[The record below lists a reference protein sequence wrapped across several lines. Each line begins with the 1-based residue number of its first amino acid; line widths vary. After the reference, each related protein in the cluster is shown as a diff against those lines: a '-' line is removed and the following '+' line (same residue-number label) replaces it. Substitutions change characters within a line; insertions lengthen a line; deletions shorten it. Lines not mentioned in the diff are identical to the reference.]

1 MVNRRM
7 LVAGAVIGA
16 LVLAACGGDDGSGT
30 SLAPLPTTATT
41 TSVAPSTLAPLPT
54 TLVPDASTTTTAA
67 VAETT
72 TSVSPAEQLILRGD
86 GLGDLMLG
94 VNGAAAIDYITT
106 LIGNPTDDSGEVAPE
121 GDYVKCDGTRVRVVS
136 WGDLTVFTGDESP
149 YGSGRM
155 HFFGWQYGP
164 VKGALPEP
172 MGPATDGDI
181 TLGSTVNE
189 LLRVYP
195 SADIFADQY
204 LGVGADLEQGL
215 TAMLTDDTS
224 NGVIV
229 ALYGGATC
237 GL

>member
-1 MVNRRM
+1 MKPRVM
-7 LVAGAVIGA
+7 FAIGLVSGVVA
-16 LVLAACGGDDGSGT
+16 LSACGGDDGSGT

-41 TSVAPSTLAPLPT
+41 TTVAPSTLAPLPT
-54 TLVPDASTTTTAA
+54 TLVPDASTTTTT
-67 VAETT
+67 VSETT
-72 TSVSPAEQLILRGD
+72 TTVSPAEQLVLRGD

-94 VNGAAAIDYITT
+94 VDGASAIDYIKK
-106 LIGNPTDDSGEVAPE
+106 LIGEPTDDSGEVAPV

-149 YGSGRM
+149 FGSGRM

-164 VKGALPEP
+164 VAGALPEP
-172 MGPATDGDI
+172 IGPTTDGDI

-195 SADIFADQY
+195 SADIFTDQY

-224 NGVIV
+224 NGVVV